1 MKGESVARPTAAQ
14 LRARKRFAAM
24 ARSGAFR
31 RNPKKRYRVVKAR
44 TSRSVSTA
52 PRRRRAVRSPFDTGE
67 HRPRVRIVRGSSL
80 ERWRPKS
87 PYKGVIT
94 RANPRRKKMRRRRS
108 THVAYRRR
116 RRTRRNPVTLS
127 NPRRRRRTRAR
138 RRSVRRY
145 RRNPYMLVNP
155 RRRRSGRRHR
165 RHYRRNPL
173 SIGGIKSILNK
184 EFLTA
189 GLLGFGGLFVGI
201 KGTKYVAQ
209 IPFIGEYPRV
219 HGLVPVLAAGIIAW
233 KGKSVRA
240 RSFAMGLLISGIW
253 DLAVKN
259 FPTVFA
265 LPSAVGVDLMGE
277 EVRMAEIEGTEIAGT
292 EIAGDTEVV
301 GAGGGGWNAG
311 Y

>member
-1 MKGESVARPTAAQ
+1 MAYRPTAAQ
-14 LRARKRFAAM
+14 IRARKRFAEM

-31 RNPKKRYRVVKAR
+31 RRRNPAKRYRVVKKKRPAAA
-44 TSRSVSTA
+44 SPA
-52 PRRRRAVRSPFDTGE
+52 PRRRRAIRSPFDAGE
-67 HRPRVRIVRGSSL
+67 HRPRVRIVRGAGL

-116 RRTRRNPVTLS
+116 TRRNPAPTMLV
-127 NPRRRRRTRAR
+127 NRRRRRRSRGYSR
-138 RRSVRRY
+138 RRST

-155 RRRRSGRRHR
+155 RRRRRGVRR
-165 RHYRRNPL
+165 YRRNPAF
-173 SIGGIKSILNK
+173 GGTMGQMFNRD
-184 EFLTA
+184 FLMA
-189 GLLGFGGLFVGI
+189 GALGFGGVFVGI
-201 KGTKYVAQ
+201 KATKYIAQ
-209 IPFIGEYPRV
+209 VPFIGQFPRA
-219 HGLVPVLAAGIIAW
+219 HGLVTVAVAGLIAW
-233 KGKSVRA
+233 KGKGVHA

-277 EVRMAEIEGTEIAGT
+277 EVQMAEIEGTEMDGT
-292 EIAGDTEVV
+292 EIQGDDYGAVEVV
-301 GAGGGGWNAG
+301 GSGGGYNSG

>member
-1 MKGESVARPTAAQ
+1 
-14 LRARKRFAAM
+14 M

-31 RNPKKRYRVVKAR
+31 RNPVKRYRVVKKRRPAAV
-44 TSRSVSTA
+44 SRPA
-52 PRRRRAVRSPFDTGE
+52 PRRRAIRSPYDTGE
-67 HRPRVRIVRGSSL
+67 HRPRVRIIRGSRL

-116 RRTRRNPVTLS
+116 RTRRNPSPVMLV
-127 NPRRRRRTRAR
+127 NRRRRRSR
-138 RRSVRRY
+138 VRRHASRRT

-155 RRRRSGRRHR
+155 RRSLRRRRHY
-165 RHYRRNPL
+165 RHYRRNPM
-173 SIGGIKSILNK
+173 SMGGVKQILNK
-184 EFLTA
+184 DFLMA
-189 GLLGFGGLFVGI
+189 GALGFAGVFVGI
-201 KGTKYVAQ
+201 KATKYIAQ
-209 IPFIGEYPRV
+209 VPFVGDYPRV
-219 HGLVPVLAAGIIAW
+219 HGLVTVVAAGLIAW
-233 KGKSVRA
+233 KGKSVHA

-253 DLAVKN
+253 DLATKN

-277 EVRMAEIEGTEIAGT
+277 EVRMAEIEGTEMQGT
-292 EIAGDTEVV
+292 EMQGEDYSQSEVV
-301 GAGGGGWNAG
+301 GAGGGYNSG